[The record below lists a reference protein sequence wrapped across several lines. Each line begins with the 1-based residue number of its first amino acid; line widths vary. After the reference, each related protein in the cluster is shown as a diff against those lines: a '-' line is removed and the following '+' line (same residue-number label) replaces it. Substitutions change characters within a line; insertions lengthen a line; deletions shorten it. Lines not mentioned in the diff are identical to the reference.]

1 MFAWVTLPERVPSF
15 AAYYRFG
22 PPPRQPGA
30 PSRNYGV
37 SSGQSASCPRIC
49 GLKYRGGW
57 NFLSAGIPKM
67 GYFPN
72 AAFLRRTEA
81 EVALLRLL
89 QLQGRAFDP
98 GVVNVMVTAFDNTL
112 RELKLSSRHD
122 PLVERVAQ
130 IIIECAE
137 KGMRDATE
145 MRDCALK
152 AIRHG
157 AEH

>member
-1 MFAWVTLPERVPSF
+1 M
-15 AAYYRFG
+15 
-22 PPPRQPGA
+22 GA
-30 PSRNYGV
+30 IWLL
-37 SSGQSASCPRIC
+37 SCPR
-49 GLKYRGGW
+49 
-57 NFLSAGIPKM
+57 NSASNIGVAEIF
-67 GYFPN
+67 Y
-72 AAFLRRTEA
+72 LRESRKWAIFHMPRSSGRSGA

-98 GVVNVMVTAFDNTL
+98 AVVNVMVTAFDDTL
-112 RELKLSSRHD
+112 RELKLSTRHD

-137 KGMRDATE
+137 KGMRDAAE

-152 AIRHG
+152 AIRNG